1 MTERRTAR
9 TRGSSRVADRREPA
23 DRDDLEVLDDG
34 DEATVDNEAAPYDE
48 AAVGEAAVDDEAAPY
63 DAAAPSDEAAADEN
77 EATDGEDKPQ
87 ANGRGG
93 SVRGGSVRRARAT
106 RRPGLAAR
114 DAARAGLRQV
124 AELTSNRPEGVTDV
138 ARTDDGW
145 TVGVEVVEVERIPS
159 STDVLATYE
168 VTIDSGGDLVSYRR
182 IKRYLRGRGDSGEG
196 L

>member
-48 AAVGEAAVDDEAAPY
+48 AAVGEAAVDD
-63 DAAAPSDEAAADEN
+63 AAAPSDEAAADED
-77 EATDGEDKPQ
+77 EATDGEDEPR